1 MATYTSHY
9 NLTKPEG
16 TERVNIGIINQNMD
30 SIDAQM
36 YKNAQSIIAN
46 HGGMA
51 IPSNNNTHA
60 AVSSGQYVYVY
71 NHSSLAE
78 GMYVAKSAIS
88 TNGALSLSNLTA
100 VSNGGLNHVYS
111 TLNSNIRN
119 SVPTTLYRPF
129 SGADKTSSFTYT
141 VEHTG
146 MLYLLFIGTVRT
158 YCGITYN
165 GAVIGGVAMASSN
178 DPMATTITLNV
189 KKGDTI
195 GVNNLTEN
203 CYVSQQSALIAN
215 GYEPIV

>member
-30 SIDAQM
+30 TIDAQM

-51 IPSNNNTHA
+51 ILSNNNTHA

-78 GMYVAKSAIS
+78 GLYVANSAIS
-88 TNGALSLSNLTA
+88 TNGALSLSNLTV

-111 TLNSNIRN
+111 TLNSKIPYTKLLTCGPVTSIYITNKSGN
-119 SVPTTLYRPF
+119 SKATFLILTGNTDVIMATAFANGPKITGSN
-129 SGADKTSSFTYT
+129 SGGSITISDDNGRMKITSSEFYYATAQIIS
-141 VEHTG
+141 
-146 MLYLLFIGTVRT
+146 MFDFD
-158 YCGITYN
+158 
-165 GAVIGGVAMASSN
+165 ASV
-178 DPMATTITLNV
+178 T
-189 KKGDTI
+189 
-195 GVNNLTEN
+195 
-203 CYVSQQSALIAN
+203 
-215 GYEPIV
+215 

>member
-1 MATYTSHY
+1 MATYTSYY

-30 SIDAQM
+30 AIDTQM
-36 YKNAQSIIAN
+36 HKNAQSIIAN

-78 GMYVAKSAIS
+78 GLYIAKSSIS

-111 TLNSNIRN
+111 TLNSIFATQQITAYGLSVKVARVFNIIII
-119 SVPTTLYRPF
+119 SVDGT
-129 SGADKTSSFTYT
+129 ASSDIAQWTA
-141 VEHTG
+141 
-146 MLYLLFIGTVRT
+146 IGTLNTEFRPTAGLRDFTVASLRVNVNGIINNPT
-158 YCGITYN
+158 AISNRARVSGYCVY
-165 GAVIGGVAMASSN
+165 ADS
-178 DPMATTITLNV
+178 
-189 KKGDTI
+189 
-195 GVNNLTEN
+195 
-203 CYVSQQSALIAN
+203 
-215 GYEPIV
+215 

>member
-1 MATYTSHY
+1 MATYTSYY

-30 SIDAQM
+30 AIDTQM

-88 TNGALSLSNLTA
+88 TNGSLSLSNLEA
-100 VSNGGLNHVYS
+100 VTGGGLNHVYS
-111 TLNSNIRN
+111 TLNSNIENCMNRFSIGQVN
-119 SVPTTLYRPF
+119 SSKSITLSVS
-129 SGADKTSSFTYT
+129 SGAIY
-141 VEHTG
+141 G
-146 MLYLLFIGTVRT
+146 LLVGISGASARHVFAIITLRDGTAF
-158 YCGITYN
+158 C
-165 GAVIGGVAMASSN
+165 
-178 DPMATTITLNV
+178 TTISSQNV
-189 KKGDTI
+189 TVQPDG
-195 GVNNLTEN
+195 NNIVITSDN
-203 CYVSQQSALIAN
+203 TYGAN
-215 GYEPIV
+215 MFLVPFNQKHIDNLVIT